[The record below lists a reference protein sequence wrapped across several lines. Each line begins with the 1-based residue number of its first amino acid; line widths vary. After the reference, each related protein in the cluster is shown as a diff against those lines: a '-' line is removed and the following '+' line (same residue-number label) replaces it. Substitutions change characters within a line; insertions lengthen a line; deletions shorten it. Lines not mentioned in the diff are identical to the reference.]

1 MRILEQREHRKRHK
15 QRKKKRM
22 RRFFLFCSVVLIA
35 LAGYVFYQ
43 YQQGLAEADGD
54 FQKDGQFEFNGKS
67 ANLDTMNVLL
77 LGIDS
82 RGEEHSRADTIM
94 IAHYDKDNNQPKIV
108 SLMRDSYVDIPGYG
122 KNKIN
127 AAYAFGGPELLRKT
141 IKENF
146 GIDVN
151 YYAVVDFKGFS
162 KVVDTIAPNGI
173 EVDINQRMS
182 HGIGM
187 TLEPGKQTLHGEE
200 LLGYV
205 RFRHDSQSDFGRVQR
220 QQEVLGKLTEEA
232 LSLQTIAKAPK
243 LWGIIDPYV
252 DTNVPPK
259 TFVSIGKDFLLGSS
273 NELDSLR
280 IPVDGAFINERV
292 SGAGAVLRL
301 DLEKNRQE
309 IQTFLD

>member
-1 MRILEQREHRKRHK
+1 MEQREHRKRHK

>member
-1 MRILEQREHRKRHK
+1 LEQREHRKRHK

-22 RRFFLFCSVVLIA
+22 RRFFLFCFVVLIA

-232 LSLQTIAKAPK
+232 LTLQTIAKAPK

-280 IPVDGAFINERV
+280 IPVDGAFTNERV

>member
-1 MRILEQREHRKRHK
+1 MEQREHRKRHK

-22 RRFFLFCSVVLIA
+22 RRFFLFCSVVLIT

-243 LWGIIDPYV
+243 L
-252 DTNVPPK
+252 
-259 TFVSIGKDFLLGSS
+259 
-273 NELDSLR
+273 
-280 IPVDGAFINERV
+280 
-292 SGAGAVLRL
+292 
-301 DLEKNRQE
+301 
-309 IQTFLD
+309 

>member
-1 MRILEQREHRKRHK
+1 
-15 QRKKKRM
+15 M

>member
-1 MRILEQREHRKRHK
+1 MEQREHRKRHK

-43 YQQGLAEADGD
+43 YQQGLAEANGD

-280 IPVDGAFINERV
+280 IPVDGTFTNERV